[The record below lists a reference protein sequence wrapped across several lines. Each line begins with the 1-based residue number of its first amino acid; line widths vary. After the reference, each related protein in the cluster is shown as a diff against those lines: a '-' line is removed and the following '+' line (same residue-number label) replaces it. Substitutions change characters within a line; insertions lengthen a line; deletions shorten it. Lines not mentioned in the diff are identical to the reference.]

1 MNILDL
7 GILILLALIVL
18 RGYYRGLF
26 QELAVLAGLIGG
38 VLAAANFYVPLAKWL
53 QYLIKNP
60 AYSRWAAFILILV
73 AVYWLTRVLAHLLQ
87 RLLYHLYLDIFE
99 RLLGGFF
106 AFLKGALIL
115 GFTLML
121 LNHVLS
127 RDQPQ
132 LFKDS
137 RTAPMLM
144 QLSRRTLE
152 FLPADFKKYW
162 EMRLRDW
169 VKPKEKQQAALRLEN
184 SPDRDALHG

>member
-7 GILILLALIVL
+7 GILILLVLIIL

-38 VLAAANFYVPLAKWL
+38 VLAAANFYVPLAGKL

-60 AYSRWAAFILILV
+60 TYSRWVAFALILV

-87 RLLYHLYLDIFE
+87 RLLYHLYLDTFE

-115 GFTLML
+115 GFSLML
-121 LNHVLS
+121 LNHVFS

-132 LFKDS
+132 LLKES

-144 QLSRRTLE
+144 QLSRQTLE

-169 VKPKEKQQAALRLEN
+169 IKPKEKQQAALPPAYF
-184 SPDRDALHG
+184 PDKDAMHG